1 MYEVMCCDFR
11 FAIAKVL
18 ILPKAKKLL
27 CLNFTNAA
35 KGFLNRKSTLFT
47 LLLLKALF
55 YFFTFLLL
63 FVPLLKNQTNS
74 MNVKLRGTLCG
85 VGAAVFYGTNPLG
98 AMNLYQ
104 DGISANST
112 LFYRFGLAIVMLGV
126 MMLVQRKKF
135 GVTRSEL
142 LLLAILGM
150 FMGSSSASLFIS
162 FNYMDVGIASTLL
175 FVYPVMVAVIMALL
189 FKEKVTPTTAVS
201 IMLAFGG
208 IALLNQSSDG
218 SSLSTLGVLLVMAS
232 SLTYAVYIV
241 VVNKSKLRMSSVKL
255 TFYVLIF
262 GLMTI
267 LGYTFAMGET
277 VQLLTTPHQ
286 WLYAA
291 QLALMPTVLSLV
303 LMAIAVKDIGSTPT
317 AILGALEPITAVAIG
332 CFCFGESFTT
342 RLAVGIALILTA
354 VLLIIGEADVA
365 TTHHGG
371 VHALR
376 THDCEDMALE
386 VVGLQETLTI
396 ASAIIKAL
404 T

>member
-1 MYEVMCCDFR
+1 M
-11 FAIAKVL
+11 
-18 ILPKAKKLL
+18 
-27 CLNFTNAA
+27 
-35 KGFLNRKSTLFT
+35 S
-47 LLLLKALF
+47 F
-55 YFFTFLLL
+55 YSFTFLLL

-135 GVTRSEL
+135 GMTRSEL

-354 VLLIIGEADVA
+354 VLLIIGGKQMSPQRITVA
-365 TTHHGG
+365 FTRLGRMIVKTW
-371 VHALR
+371 R
-376 THDCEDMALE
+376 WK
-386 VVGLQETLTI
+386 
-396 ASAIIKAL
+396 S
-404 T
+404 

>member
-1 MYEVMCCDFR
+1 
-11 FAIAKVL
+11 
-18 ILPKAKKLL
+18 
-27 CLNFTNAA
+27 
-35 KGFLNRKSTLFT
+35 
-47 LLLLKALF
+47 
-55 YFFTFLLL
+55 
-63 FVPLLKNQTNS
+63 

-98 AMNLYQ
+98 AMNLYH

-142 LLLAILGM
+142 MLLAMLGV
-150 FMGSSSASLFIS
+150 FMGSSSSSLFIS

-189 FKEKVTPTTAVS
+189 FKEKVTAATVIS
-201 IMLAFGG
+201 IALALGG
-208 IALLNQSSDG
+208 IALLNQTSDG
-218 SSLSTLGVLLVMAS
+218 SALSTLGVLLVMVS

-241 VVNKSKLRMSSVKL
+241 VVNKSRLRMSSVKL

-262 GLMTI
+262 GLLTI

-286 WLYAA
+286 WLFAA

-332 CFCFGESFTT
+332 CVCFGESFTM

-354 VLLIIGEADVA
+354 VLLIIGGKQVSPQRVTVA
-365 TTHHGG
+365 FTRLGRMI
-371 VHALR
+371 V
-376 THDCEDMALE
+376 
-386 VVGLQETLTI
+386 
-396 ASAIIKAL
+396 KAWRWKQ
-404 T
+404 

>member
-1 MYEVMCCDFR
+1 M
-11 FAIAKVL
+11 
-18 ILPKAKKLL
+18 PKAKKHLRL
-27 CLNFTNAA
+27 IFTNAA
-35 KGFLNRKSTLFT
+35 KGFFNHKTMISLLKIPSLYLFLLFYLSTFKHPFYFFT
-47 LLLLKALF
+47 LLLF
-55 YFFTFLLL
+55 YFYLYLC
-63 FVPLLKNQTNS
+63 LKIKTHS

-98 AMNLYQ
+98 AMNLYH

-142 LLLAILGM
+142 MLLAMLGV
-150 FMGSSSASLFIS
+150 FMGSSSSSLFIS

-189 FKEKVTPTTAVS
+189 FKEKVTPATVIS
-201 IMLAFGG
+201 IALALGG
-208 IALLNQSSDG
+208 IALLNRTSDG
-218 SSLSTLGVLLVMAS
+218 SALSTLGVLLVMVS

-241 VVNKSKLRMSSVKL
+241 VVNKSRLRMSSVKL

-262 GLMTI
+262 GLFTI

-286 WLYAA
+286 WLFAA

-332 CFCFGESFTT
+332 CVCFGESFTM

-354 VLLIIGEADVA
+354 VLLIIGGKQVSPQRVTVA
-365 TTHHGG
+365 FTRLG
-371 VHALR
+371 R
-376 THDCEDMALE
+376 
-386 VVGLQETLTI
+386 
-396 ASAIIKAL
+396 IIVK
-404 T
+404 TWRWKQ